1 MTRTHPSSV
10 PAFYASLALCA
21 VLAGATLPAQA
32 QGVYKCSIGGK
43 TAYQSSPCPTAGK
56 ELEIKPGP
64 TEEQMKEARTRADA
78 EKARAAA
85 TPLVLPSAQ
94 DNRSQTV
101 ARPVDCNSLNKAR
114 ADAYG
119 RRNATVRASR
129 ETNMDQSSAVNR
141 YQQDIQ
147 RTESQMISSGCKPT

>member
-1 MTRTHPSSV
+1 MTRTF
-10 PAFYASLALCA
+10 AFTSPLTLALLA
-21 VLAGATLPAQA
+21 LAAGAPSAAQA
-32 QGVYKCSIGGK
+32 QGVFKCSIGGK

-56 ELEIKPGP
+56 DLEIKPGP

-94 DNRSQTV
+94 DNPRQTV

-119 RRNATVRASR
+119 RRNATVRSSR

-147 RTESQMISSGCKPT
+147 RTESQMAQSGCKPT

>member
-1 MTRTHPSSV
+1 MNSRQFAAA
-10 PAFYASLALCA
+10 PAALALL
-21 VLAGATLPAQA
+21 VLAAGLTPAARA
-32 QGVYKCSIGGK
+32 QGVFKCSVGGK
-43 TAYQSSPCPTAGK
+43 TVYQSSPCPTAGK

-94 DNRSQTV
+94 DNQRQTV

-129 ETNMDQSSAVNR
+129 DTNIDQSSAVSR
-141 YQQDIQ
+141 YQDDIR
-147 RTESQMISSGCKPT
+147 RTESQMASSGCKPT